1 LGEGGQLAGS
11 PFPVSLARGARR
23 AAGAG
28 ACAAALVLV
37 ATSAIAA
44 EQKFDILAIDVDGNT
59 LLDRTTLETVIYPF
73 MGPSRTRGDVEA
85 AQKALEAAYRAKG
98 YQSVLVEIPRQG
110 VESGVIKLHVVEEPI
125 GQLRVVGSK
134 YHSLA
139 AIREAVP
146 ALAEGK
152 VADFGAA
159 QTEINDLNRLPD
171 RQVTPIIRA
180 GAAPG
185 TIDVDL
191 KVADEP
197 PLHASVELNNAHSAF
212 TVPLRTTVNVRYDNL
227 WQRGHSASFTYVVA
241 PQRPS
246 DGQVFAASYMAP
258 LWGTP
263 FSFLAFGY
271 NSNSDVATIGGVS
284 VLGKGSDV
292 GVRAIYQFAPR
303 GPISQSLSLG
313 LDYKHFDELVHLD
326 NGQTSPGV
334 VTYAPLNATYT
345 LRRQAQS
352 STTATLA
359 LTANFRALGDN
370 DRGFETKRADARAN
384 FIRFNLDVEH
394 LQPLW
399 AGFEGDLRLSAQTT
413 NTALVSSEQ
422 FALGGANSVRGYLEA
437 EATVDDGAFG
447 SVEVRTPELL
457 RFAPKLVNDFKL
469 FTFFDAGGGRV
480 RFPQAEQQGTFRLM
494 STGVGARFQF
504 LEHLSGD
511 ATVGIPLKPG
521 PTRDQ
526 TGRAY
531 GSFSVKAA
539 F

>member
-1 LGEGGQLAGS
+1 LGEGGQLAGRA
-11 PFPVSLARGARR
+11 FPGKPALGLGR

-28 ACAAALVLV
+28 ACAAALL
-37 ATSAIAA
+37 AIATA
-44 EQKFDILAIDVDGNT
+44 ANAAQTKFDIYAIDVDGNT
-59 LLDRTTLETVIYPF
+59 LLDRAALETVIYPY
-73 MGPSRTRGDVEA
+73 MGPGRTPADVEA
-85 AQKALEAAYRAKG
+85 AQKALEAAYHAKG
-98 YQSVLVEIPRQG
+98 YQSVLVEVPRQS
-110 VESGVIKLHVVEEPI
+110 VDTGVIKLHVVEVPV

-152 VADFGAA
+152 VADFQAA
-159 QTEINDLNRLPD
+159 QAEINELNRLPD
-171 RQVTPIIRA
+171 RQVTPVIHA

-191 KVADEP
+191 KVADQA
-197 PLHASVELNNAHSAF
+197 PLHGSVELNNAHSAF
-212 TVPLRTTVNVRYDNL
+212 TEPLRTTVNLRYDNL
-227 WQRGHSASFTYVVA
+227 WQLGHSASFTYVVA

-246 DGQVFAASYMAP
+246 DGQVFAGSYAAP

-263 FSFLAFGY
+263 FTLLAFGY

-292 GVRAIYQFAPR
+292 GVRALYQFAPH
-303 GPISQSLSLG
+303 GPISQTLSVG
-313 LDYKHFDELVHLD
+313 LDYKHFDELVHLGD
-326 NGQTSPGV
+326 GGTSPGT
-334 VTYAPLNATYT
+334 VTYIPLTATYT
-345 LRRQAQS
+345 LRRQARS

-359 LTANFRALGDN
+359 MTANFRGLGDN
-370 DRGFETKRADARAN
+370 DRGFQTKRADARAN
-384 FIRFNLDVEH
+384 FVHFNLDVEH

-399 AGFEGDLRLSAQTT
+399 AGFEGDLRVSGQTT

-422 FALGGANSVRGYLEA
+422 FALGGSNSVRGYLEA

-447 SVEVRTPELL
+447 SVELRTPELL
-457 RFAPKLVNDFKL
+457 RFAPKLIDGFRL
-469 FTFFDAGGGRV
+469 FTFFDAGSGRV
-480 RFPQAEQQGTFRLM
+480 RFPQAEQQASFTLL

-504 LEHLSGD
+504 LDHLSGD
-511 ATVGIPLKPG
+511 ASVGIPLKPG
-521 PTRDQ
+521 PTRNQ